1 MSFINQLLTGTSI
14 SHSIFILAIIVAIGL
29 ALGKIKIFGI
39 SLGVTWVLF
48 IGIFLGHFGFT
59 VDEKIL
65 NFVKDFGLILFVYFI
80 GLQVGPS
87 FFASLKKKWTQIK
100 SFSSN
105 YCHFR
110 CYCNLYPA
118 FDHGLTYFYYDRHI
132 IWSSN

>member
-59 VDEKIL
+59 VDEKIFKFCKRFWV
-65 NFVKDFGLILFVYFI
+65 NFICLFYRI
-80 GLQVGPS
+80 TS
-87 FFASLKKKWTQIK
+87 RSLAFPLLSKKVD
-100 SFSSN
+100 SN
-105 YCHFR
+105 
-110 CYCNLYPA
+110 
-118 FDHGLTYFYYDRHI
+118 
-132 IWSSN
+132 